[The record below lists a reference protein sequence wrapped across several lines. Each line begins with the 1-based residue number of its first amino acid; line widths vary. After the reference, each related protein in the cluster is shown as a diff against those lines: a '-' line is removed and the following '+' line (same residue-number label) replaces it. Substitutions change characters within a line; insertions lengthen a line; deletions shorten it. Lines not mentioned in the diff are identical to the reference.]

1 MSFYH
6 TAGLLGFNSPKP
18 CMPGHYCPS
27 QTPSPTRYPCPS
39 GTYSDRSDLAKPED
53 CYICP
58 ATKYCSGMYSSWV
71 FDNYLK
77 RQVCVCVC
85 VCVVYFLYVV

>member
-1 MSFYH
+1 IVPYQFSCLPGTYTDQTNLTAADQCDPCPEGYYCSFG
-6 TAGLLGFNSPKP
+6 TTGLLGFNSPKP

-58 ATKYCSGMYSSWV
+58 AT
-71 FDNYLK
+71 
-77 RQVCVCVC
+77 
-85 VCVVYFLYVV
+85 